1 MVWGCVHTPRRRER
15 LVADAA
21 STTRWAMWSG
31 RSMVIIAAIA
41 LGAIGAHLV
50 MRFGLGIERP
60 VRDIPLWCALVI
72 GGVPLVGQLAVKAA
86 RGEFGSDLLAGI
98 SIVTATILDEHLAG
112 VLVVLMLS
120 GGESLERF
128 AVRRASSVLRA
139 LASRMPTIAHRRGR
153 ASVEDVPLADVRVG
167 DVVTV
172 FPHEIAPVDG
182 IVVEGRGSMDESFL
196 TGEPFRMSKAP
207 GAEVISGAIN
217 GASPLT
223 IRTTRPAADSRYAKI
238 MRVMQETEENRPR
251 LRRLGDTL
259 GAWYTPLALAIAA
272 AAWAMSG
279 DSTRFL
285 AVLVV
290 ATPCPLLI
298 GIPVA
303 IIGAIS
309 LSARRGIV
317 IKNPI
322 VLEQASTC
330 RTVIFDKTGTLT
342 YGRPRLAD
350 QVLGPGAV
358 GLDAPGVLRLV
369 AALERYSKHPLARA
383 VEAAAK
389 AEAIE
394 PPEATEVSEPPGRG
408 LRGVVEGREIRI
420 TSRGALATEDPP
432 VRGADALPPHAGGLE
447 CFVVIDGAFAAAYR
461 FRDEP
466 RAEGAAFVR
475 HLGPRHRVSR
485 VMIVSGDRASEVR
498 YLADQMG
505 IAEVHAEK
513 HPEEKVEIVRA
524 ETARGRTI
532 YVGDGIN
539 DAPAL
544 MAATVGVAIGQHSD
558 ITTEAAGAVILD
570 SSLHRVDEFIHIS
583 ARMRRIALQTAVG
596 GMALSVAGMGF
607 AAAGM
612 LAPVAG
618 AVAQEII
625 DVLAVLNALRAG
637 VAPRSLIDYD
647 VPSSRGDGVA
657 ADSAV

>member
-1 MVWGCVHTPRRRER
+1 MMV
-15 LVADAA
+15 
-21 STTRWAMWSG
+21 
-31 RSMVIIAAIA
+31 IAAIA
-41 LGAIGAHLV
+41 LLAIGAHLV
-50 MRFGLGIERP
+50 LRFGMGMDRP
-60 VRDIPLWCALVI
+60 GRDIPLWIALVL
-72 GGVPLVGQLAVKAA
+72 GGVPLVVQLAIKAV

-120 GGESLERF
+120 GGETLERF

-139 LASRMPTIAHRRGR
+139 LASRMPTIAHRRTDS
-153 ASVEDVPLADVRVG
+153 SVEDVPLSEVRVG
-167 DVVTV
+167 DILTL
-172 FPHEIAPVDG
+172 FPHEIVPVDG

-196 TGEPFRMSKAP
+196 TGEPFLMSKAP

-217 GASPLT
+217 GATPVT

-238 MRVMQETEENRPR
+238 MRVMRETEENRPKM
-251 LRRLGDTL
+251 RRLGDTL
-259 GAWYTPLALAIAA
+259 GAYYTPLAVAIAA
-272 AAWAMSG
+272 AAWALSG
-279 DSTRFL
+279 ESGRFL

-303 IIGAIS
+303 IIGSIS

-317 IKNPI
+317 IKNPV

-342 YGRPRLAD
+342 YGRPRLSD
-350 QVLGPGAV
+350 QVLGPGAA

-383 VEAAAK
+383 IEAAAG
-389 AEAIE
+389 AEGID
-394 PPEATEVSEPPGRG
+394 PPEATAVSEPPGTG

-420 TSRGALATEDPP
+420 TSRGALAAGDPP
-432 VRGADALPPHAGGLE
+432 VRGADAVPPHAGGLE

-466 RAEGAAFVR
+466 RAEGAAFIR
-475 HLGPRHRVSR
+475 HLGPRHRISR
-485 VMIVSGDRASEVR
+485 VMIVSGDRESEVR

-505 IAEVHAEK
+505 IEEVYAEK

-524 ETARGRTI
+524 ETGRARTI

-596 GMALSVAGMGF
+596 GMALSLAGMGF

-612 LAPVAG
+612 LTPVAG
-618 AVAQEII
+618 AIAQEII

-637 VAPRSLIDYD
+637 VAPKSLIDYD
-647 VPSSRGDGVA
+647 APASIGNGVA
-657 ADSAV
+657 VEAPV